1 MQSGSLVRWWDTY
14 SEGISKSSGLG
25 IVMNIHKHVFAEPS
39 YSGQRSYE
47 SVEVWRFHPYND
59 LRVFNT
65 NSVENIKEENEIG

>member
-1 MQSGSLVRWWDTY
+1 
-14 SEGISKSSGLG
+14 
-25 IVMNIHKHVFAEPS
+25 MNIHKHVFAEPS